1 MSSILTEL
9 YEIVVIKSE
18 ISSPDYQ
25 AAMAE
30 WRRARG
36 GSWLD
41 LEDAAYARM
50 YTWGEVSFSAGLRM
64 GLELSHDLSGIWM
77 NRS

>member
-1 MSSILTEL
+1 MNSSLLILYDTF
-9 YEIVVIKSE
+9 VIKSQL
-18 ISSPDYQ
+18 SSPDYQ

-30 WRRARG
+30 RRRARG

>member
-1 MSSILTEL
+1 MNSSLLILYDTF
-9 YEIVVIKSE
+9 VIKSQL
-18 ISSPDYQ
+18 SSPDYQ

-36 GSWLD
+36 GAGWTW
-41 LEDAAYARM
+41 RM
-50 YTWGEVSFSAGLRM
+50 RPMPACTPGEKSPFPPGLRM

>member
-1 MSSILTEL
+1 MNSSLLILYDTF
-9 YEIVVIKSE
+9 VIKSQL
-18 ISSPDYQ
+18 SSPDYQ

-41 LEDAAYARM
+41 LEDAPYARM

>member
-25 AAMAE
+25 GRHGGVAP
-30 WRRARG
+30 RPR

-50 YTWGEVSFSAGLRM
+50 YTWGEISFSAGLRM

>member
-1 MSSILTEL
+1 
-9 YEIVVIKSE
+9 
-18 ISSPDYQ
+18 
-25 AAMAE
+25 MAE

>member
-1 MSSILTEL
+1 MNSSLLILYDTF
-9 YEIVVIKSE
+9 VIKSQL
-18 ISSPDYQ
+18 SSPDYQ
-25 AAMAE
+25 GRHGGVAP
-30 WRRARG
+30 RPR

>member
-1 MSSILTEL
+1 MCIR
-9 YEIVVIKSE
+9 
-18 ISSPDYQ
+18 DR
-25 AAMAE
+25 AE